1 MNFPD
6 MLSTI
11 SLPEKIPYWR
21 LKAYLIAQ
29 NSGNIRIV
37 SPYWKQEGRQKKK
50 NLRAGASMSAYSF
63 PKKLRKK
70 ETIY

>member
-37 SPYWKQEGRQKKK
+37 SPYWKQEGHQKKK
-50 NLRAGASMSAYSF
+50 
-63 PKKLRKK
+63 KKKPSGRRFNVSL
-70 ETIY
+70 